1 MRELN
6 GWDQLER
13 IAELVSTLEEPV
25 GLEDGLCR
33 EVDADMFYIDKGE
46 NHKIQQARTICGR
59 CDVRE
64 ACLEWALEHGER
76 YGIWG
81 GTTENQRRKLIS
93 ARNKAKLIEYGKA
106 L

>member
-6 GWDQLER
+6 GWEQAKA
-13 IAELVSTLEEPV
+13 IAELVAALEEPV

-33 EVDADMFYIDKGE
+33 EVDADTFFADVGE
-46 NHKIQQARTICGR
+46 NHKISAARIICGR

-64 ACLEWALEHGER
+64 ACLEYALEHGER
-76 YGIWG
+76 YGMWG
-81 GTTENQRRKLIS
+81 GMTENQRRKLIS
-93 ARNKAKLIEYGKA
+93 ARNKAKLIEYGQA